1 MATKPPLIAPD
12 IEPGNIDLLGRK
24 RLLNP
29 DRSVSSVSSMSVGFD
44 ENGRPITVLIP
55 TVVDG
60 RRLNEKQAIEYYL
73 RNGQHLGKF
82 SNSELA
88 DAYSKLVSGAQAV
101 PTEPTIFDAIDR
113 AIKGVTDG
121 Y

>member
-24 RLLNP
+24 RLMNP
-29 DRSVSSVSSMSVGFD
+29 DGRPSSVSSMSVGFD
-44 ENGRPITVLIP
+44 ENGHPVTVLIP
-55 TVVDG
+55 TVVNG
-60 RRLNEKQAIEYYL
+60 KRLNEDQAIDYYL
-73 RNGQHLGKF
+73 QSGQHLGKF
-82 SNSELA
+82 SNHQLA

-101 PTEPTIFDAIDR
+101 PTELTIFDAIDR
-113 AIKGVTDG
+113 AIRGATGG